1 MAVQATAQWWIRTD
15 GDDDNGGGFDS
26 GISGAG
32 TNYSDQATA
41 QLDLT
46 DLATASAGSTT
57 LTSVTGG
64 FTPAMIGNCVKIRSG
79 TNVTNG
85 YYFITAYTDTNTVT
99 IDRACDNGGGGLSGG
114 SGRLGGAFGN
124 VETSVTLQA
133 AGLGNNTPSPVIPGN
148 TINIRG
154 SGSDDP
160 ATPDYYFTSYRN
172 LVQGTT
178 TDKVKVVG
186 YNGRPSMQASAS
198 QGSITLHNSYQ
209 TSFENLKMVA
219 NGATNSNYGLL
230 HGGVSTTVINCIFD
244 LAGHDALGTTA
255 NAINCYFKNSGS
267 ASNCRAVQ
275 LIGYNQL
282 VTGNVFDINT
292 TDSIIIGRSAMG
304 TISSNIFKNSGGK
317 GYGPTYQYI
326 NHSINFINNIF
337 YGLDTGIEFVQ
348 RAAHSA
354 NNIFVN
360 CATAIEGTINATGH
374 DVYNHFQNVFY
385 NCANKYSGIST
396 NDGYGDIIL
405 TADPFVDA
413 ANGDF
418 NLNATNGGG
427 GTLRSTNYT
436 LGG

>member
-1 MAVQATAQWWIRTD
+1 MTIQATAQWWIRTD

-79 TNVTNG
+79 TNVNNG

-133 AGLGNNTPSPVIPGN
+133 VGLGNNTPSPVIPGN

-186 YNGRPSMQASAS
+186 YNGRPSMQASAG

-219 NGATNSNYGLL
+219 NGATNNNYGLL
-230 HGGVSTTVINCIFD
+230 HGGVSATVINCIFD
-244 LAGHDALGTTA
+244 LAGHDALGATA
-255 NAINCYFKNSGS
+255 NVINCYFKNSGS
-267 ASNCRAVQ
+267 SSNCRAVQ
-275 LIGYNQL
+275 LGGYNQL

-292 TDSIIIGRSAMG
+292 TGSIITGRSPMG

-360 CATAIEGTINATGH
+360 CATCIEGTTNATGH

-385 NCANKYSGIST
+385 NCVNKYSGIST

-405 TADPFVDA
+405 TADPFVNA
-413 ANGDF
+413 AGGDF

-427 GTLRSTNYT
+427 AVLRSTSIN
-436 LGG
+436 LGS